1 MNSILVTP
9 RRRSEGMGR
18 ILAIESDPARSRT
31 LGQILRGYVGAELE
45 IVGSV
50 EQAIRSIDSAVPDLV
65 VPRRC

>member
-1 MNSILVTP
+1 
-9 RRRSEGMGR
+9 MGR